1 MTALFCFGVFMLAV
15 AVCLFL
21 IWLVSDWPAE
31 IDRKL
36 EDFKKEM
43 TDACAESEGW
53 RIDCDTGSRD
63 HNYRPENRIAGRW
76 PGGDRSQRS
85 ARYRRPP
92 MGDSRAN

>member
-53 RIDCDTGSRD
+53 RIDCDTGSWD
-63 HNYRPENRIAGRW
+63 HNYRPENRIEGRW
-76 PGGDRSQRS
+76 TGGDRSRS
-85 ARYRRPP
+85 TRRYRRPP
-92 MGDSRAN
+92 LGDSRAN